1 MTVSNCPIC
10 ADGSPELSSS
20 LELISEDPVEIVQDP
35 VTEPAPNTA
44 SVEEPAAPTID
55 EPVEDQP
62 DIEDQYAEVGKGS
75 DEGANAARR
84 KTWQRVAIAA
94 AAVVVAT
101 IAIILV
107 SLNEI
112 EVEILKTQAICV
124 LSLAVH
130 GQPVRA
136 CENDPS
142 HTLVNVRI
150 GEKTFREL
158 ATLHAG
164 GQRIKL
170 SAPLQEAMLAQFRTG
185 GAVEIELPGYKKK
198 IAAGNFPDLASQLD
212 EPPLFENPIQ
222 LPF

>member
-1 MTVSNCPIC
+1 MKAAASKVFVVR
-10 ADGSPELSSS
+10 LS
-20 LELISEDPVEIVQDP
+20 
-35 VTEPAPNTA
+35 
-44 SVEEPAAPTID
+44 
-55 EPVEDQP
+55 
-62 DIEDQYAEVGKGS
+62 G
-75 DEGANAARR
+75 
-84 KTWQRVAIAA
+84 IAA
-94 AAVVVAT
+94 ALLLTTGCVNSQAWVLQR
-101 IAIILV
+101 IAAGDVQYDSRRVIYPARDKV
-107 SLNEI
+107 NDI

-130 GQPVRA
+130 GQPVRS